1 MYKVPFN
8 VGLKQA
14 DNYHSMKDIHLLTL
28 NEFCPPESCGSR
40 ADKCG

>member
-14 DNYHSMKDIHLLTL
+14 DNYHSMKDIHL
-28 NEFCPPESCGSR
+28 
-40 ADKCG
+40 

>member
-14 DNYHSMKDIHLLTL
+14 DNYHSMKDIHLFIYTV
-28 NEFCPPESCGSR
+28 
-40 ADKCG
+40 